1 MTNKD
6 IEEFTA
12 KLVSLKNTVTLN
24 DQLIKALKTEIRGL
38 RITLDDQYCKSAKQE
53 LLIDYISNN

>member
-53 LLIDYISNN
+53 LLIDYITKD